1 MINFIKSHKK
11 AICNTLLALVV
22 LAVVSIGFLSIL
34 EAFDIISYED
44 RMEFNIE
51 LFNSFKDSWYG
62 LLLIILIQIVVT
74 TILCFIPGVALAFM
88 VLIDAL
94 YPVDWQSF
102 LVSFVAVMSSSMIMY
117 LVGKYGGYRL
127 CEKILGEKDCKKAAD
142 LLNNK
147 ATVFFPLMMMF
158 PVFPDDAL
166 VMLAGTF
173 KMSLAWFIPSIVFGR
188 GIGIAT
194 YVFGV
199 GSIPFYKF
207 TSPWHWI
214 IFIAVCAVGVVGVF
228 YGAIKLNKYL
238 EKRRLQSAEQPEPT
252 ATEFTE
258 NPERENLTLTESETN
273 APIEMDNSE
282 TPEFAEND
290 NT

>member
-1 MINFIKSHKK
+1 MLEFLKSKKK
-11 AICNTLLALVV
+11 AIVNLTLAIAV
-22 LAVVSIGFLSIL
+22 LLILSFGILFLL
-34 EAFDIISYED
+34 EAFNIITYED
-44 RMEFNIE
+44 RMEFNVE

-62 LLLIILIQIVVT
+62 WLVVILLHIVVT
-74 TILCFIPGVALAFM
+74 TVLCFIPGLAMAFM

-94 YPVDWQSF
+94 YPTDWQSF
-102 LVSFVAVMSSSMIMY
+102 LVSFIAVMSSSMIMY
-117 LVGKYGGYRL
+117 LVGKYGGYKL
-127 CEKILGEKDCKKAAD
+127 CEKLLGEKDCKKAAD

-173 KMSLAWFIPSIVFGR
+173 KMSLAWFVPSIVIGR

-214 IFIAVCAVGVVGVF
+214 IFIAVCAVGVIGVF
-228 YGAIKLNKYL
+228 IGALKLNKYL
-238 EKRRLQSAEQPEPT
+238 EKRRLQSAEQPEST

-258 NPERENLTLTESETN
+258 NPESENITLTESETN
-273 APIEMDNSE
+273 APIEVDNSE
-282 TPEFAEND
+282 KPEFAEND